1 MLKVR
6 RHSARAK
13 FRSARKRSRGV
24 AKLGWNVGAVQAGRL
39 SRKFLPVRAVRSRPG
54 YWWAAVRGG
63 EGEETHAPFNHGLC
77 GLRASSNGGASF
89 RRFISTTCLPDAVC
103 SGPRSAVA

>member
-13 FRSARKRSRGV
+13 FRWARKRSRGV
-24 AKLGWNVGAVQAGRL
+24 VKLGWNVGVVQAGR
-39 SRKFLPVRAVRSRPG
+39 SSARTLPVRAVRSRPG
-54 YWWAAVRGG
+54 YWWAAGRGG
-63 EGEETHAPFNHGLC
+63 EGEETHAPFNYGRG

-89 RRFISTTCLPDAVC
+89 TRATSTPCLPDAVC